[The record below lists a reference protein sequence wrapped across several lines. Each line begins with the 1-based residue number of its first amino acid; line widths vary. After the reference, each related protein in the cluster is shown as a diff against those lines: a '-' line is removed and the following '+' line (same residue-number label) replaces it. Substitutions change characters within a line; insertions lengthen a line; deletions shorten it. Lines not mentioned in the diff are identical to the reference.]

1 MKEFRLIGKAFEIGN
16 ELQKIANEHKGMTLA
31 EFLEFRKE
39 RLSRTIDNQ
48 LDEIDKSLRNGKR

>member
-1 MKEFRLIGKAFEIGN
+1 MNEFRLIGKAFEIGD
-16 ELQKIANEHKGMTLA
+16 ELRKIANEHKGMTLA
-31 EFLEFRKE
+31 EFLEIRKE